1 MPFVIILVGLLAVIS
16 TVKGT
21 YRDLGTEIVTDLKGS
36 AGNVGY
42 IYWVS
47 SIVAIGAVGY
57 YTPLQKFSRLFMFLI
72 IIGMVLSNQGLF
84 AKIQEALKSTGT
96 TPSAAPSGSQAAATN
111 TGAQNAQTVAT
122 ATNVLATVGKELL
135 IAFV

>member
-1 MPFVIILVGLLAVIS
+1 
-16 TVKGT
+16 
-21 YRDLGTEIVTDLKGS
+21 LGTEIVTDLKGS
-36 AGNVGY
+36 AGSVGY

-47 SIVAIGAVGY
+47 SIVAVGAVGY

-96 TPSAAPSGSQAAATN
+96 TPSAAPTGSQAAAGTN
-111 TGAQNAQTVAT
+111 T
-122 ATNVLATVGKELL
+122 TNVSNIADASKLLSTIGPELVM
-135 IAFV
+135 AFV